1 MVITFISDTHTKH
14 RYCEDD
20 LPGGDLLIH
29 AGDIMNSGYDEND
42 IWEFLEWFNKRE
54 QYKGHVFIAGNH
66 DRYFENKPNETK
78 NILREYPYLTYLQD
92 NSLLYVNE
100 DTNDACSI
108 YGSPHQPEF
117 HKWAFNLPRNGE
129 ELQNKWNNIPK
140 DIDILITH
148 GPAWG
153 HLDIVPYGYLSVGCE
168 LLRECVDVIKPKIH
182 VFGHVHSG
190 YGYKFHNGTHFF
202 NASVLDERYSYSN
215 KPITIDWNPEYN
227 TIKFI

>member
-29 AGDIMNSGYDEND
+29 AGDIMNSGHDEND
-42 IWEFLEWFNKRE
+42 VWEFLEWFNKRE

-66 DRYFENKPNETK
+66 DRYFENKPDETK
-78 NILREYPYLTYLQD
+78 NILRAYPKVTYLQD

-108 YGSPHQPEF
+108 YGSPHQPTF
-117 HKWAFNLPRNGE
+117 HNWAFNLPRNGE

-182 VFGHVHSG
+182 VCGHIHSG
-190 YGYKFHNGTHFF
+190 YGYAYDGITHYF
-202 NASVLDERYSYSN
+202 NASVLNERYNFEN
-215 KPITIDWNPEYN
+215 KPFNIEWNKETN
-227 TIKFI
+227 EIVFI